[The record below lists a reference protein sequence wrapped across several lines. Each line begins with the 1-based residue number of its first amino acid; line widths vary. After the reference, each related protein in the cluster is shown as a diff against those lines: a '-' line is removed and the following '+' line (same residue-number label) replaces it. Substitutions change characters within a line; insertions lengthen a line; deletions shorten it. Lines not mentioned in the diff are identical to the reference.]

1 MPNPQHFL
9 LLKISLQDVAQAHV
23 AQALITQPIPGMASD
38 RDGLYHVLPTDSLNS
53 LRACSC
59 GTLSRR
65 LMFQRMGLE
74 RKCVEIYSWLIG
86 DTRCQSCDHLNL
98 VRGDEGEFI
107 SSEKALNMMIALP
120 GSEPRMCAISHLGH
134 MAL

>member
-107 SSEKALNMMIALP
+107 SSEKALSMMIALP

>member
-9 LLKISLQDVAQAHV
+9 LLKISLQDV

-107 SSEKALNMMIALP
+107 SSEKALSMMIALP

>member
-38 RDGLYHVLPTDSLNS
+38 RDGLYHVLPTESLDS

-107 SSEKALNMMIALP
+107 
-120 GSEPRMCAISHLGH
+120 
-134 MAL
+134 